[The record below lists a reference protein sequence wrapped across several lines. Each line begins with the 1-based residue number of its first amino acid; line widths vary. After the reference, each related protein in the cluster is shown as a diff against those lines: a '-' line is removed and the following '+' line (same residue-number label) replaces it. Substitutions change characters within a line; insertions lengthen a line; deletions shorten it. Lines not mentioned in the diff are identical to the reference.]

1 MRGIGLH
8 SSTGNGYVAGASSK
22 RPWGRCLV
30 LATGDGFAVKE
41 ISVNT
46 GHGLSLQSRKHR
58 AEHWVILRGE
68 AEITRGSEVI
78 SRGPNDSVFIRVKVK
93 HRIANVG
100 DTVLTFIE
108 VQTGSVLAEDDIE
121 RFEDRYGRLGSKRT

>member
-8 SSTGNGYVAGASSK
+8 LSTENEYVTGTSSK
-22 RPWGRCLV
+22 RPWGRWLV
-30 LATGDGFAVKE
+30 LATGDGFVVKE

-46 GHGLSLQSRKHR
+46 GHVLSLQSHRHR

-68 AEITRGSEVI
+68 AEITRDSEVI
-78 SRGPNDSVFIRVKVK
+78 RRGPNDSVFIPAKVR

-108 VQTGSVLAEDDIE
+108 VQTGSVLSEDDIE
-121 RFEDRYGRLGSKRT
+121 RFADRHGRLDSKRT